1 MSDENFKG
9 GGTPIGALQSLQKS
23 KSMPQMQQQQPPP
36 QMQQQ
41 QYPPQMQQMTP
52 EMQQQ
57 MMMQQHMMQQ
67 QQQQQQQQQYQQ
79 KVMPLAREKMKD
91 VDNVVNNFASM
102 CKDSWKET
110 IVVIV
115 LSILTNNG
123 LFYEFQNR
131 FIPEM
136 VRSSF
141 VNVIVSALVSGII
154 FFLIS
159 QFILKRQKQ

>member
-57 MMMQQHMMQQ
+57 MMMQQHMM
-67 QQQQQQQQQYQQ
+67 QQQQQQQYQQ

>member
-57 MMMQQHMMQQ
+57 MMMQQHMM
-67 QQQQQQQQQYQQ
+67 QQQQQQQQYQQ